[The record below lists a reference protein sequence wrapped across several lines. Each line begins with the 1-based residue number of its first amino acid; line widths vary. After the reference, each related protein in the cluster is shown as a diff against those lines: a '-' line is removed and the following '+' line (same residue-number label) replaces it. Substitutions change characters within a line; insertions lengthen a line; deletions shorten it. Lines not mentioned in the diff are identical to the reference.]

1 MKTIDL
7 RSDTLTKPSEPM
19 RKAMYDAEVGDD
31 VFGEDPTA
39 IRLQERAAEMTGK
52 PAALFVSSGSMGNL
66 IALYINCGRGG
77 EVLAHNGSHVI
88 EAELASPAAIAG
100 VLPIGVPGD
109 RGILKPEA
117 LVKRLRPGDYY
128 AARVRMVSLEN
139 SHNREG
145 GACYRRDELQDVAS
159 FANRYG
165 LKVHMDGARVFNA
178 STATAIPVSK
188 IAETVDTISF
198 CLSKGLGAPA
208 GSMLCGSK
216 EFIEEAR
223 HVRKLL
229 GGGMRQVGV
238 LAAAGLYALEN
249 NVARLSQDHENAKA
263 LAAALAETSW
273 AEIDPTAVE
282 TNILHFD
289 TPHHPSQHVK
299 AALES
304 RGILCFAPGDH
315 SLRFV
320 THLDVSDDDCREAC
334 EVFRTLALE

>member
-1 MKTIDL
+1 MITIDL

-19 RKAMYDAEVGDD
+19 RRAMYDAEVGDD

-52 PAALFVSSGSMGNL
+52 PAALFVSSGSMGNI

-77 EVLAHNGSHVI
+77 EVLAHEGSHIV

-100 VLPIGVPGD
+100 VLPIGVPGR
-109 RGILKPEA
+109 RGILEPEA
-117 LVKRLRPGDYY
+117 LIKRLRPGDYY
-128 AARVRMVSLEN
+128 MARVRMISLEN
-139 SHNREG
+139 SHNKEGGSCYSREG
-145 GACYRRDELQDVAS
+145 LREVAS
-159 FANRYG
+159 FAEKHE
-165 LKVHMDGARVFNA
+165 LIVHMDGARVFNA
-178 STATAIPVSK
+178 STATGITVFE
-188 IAETVDTISF
+188 IAENVDTISF

-249 NVARLSQDHENAKA
+249 NVARLGQDHENAKA

-273 AEIDPTAVE
+273 AEIDPAAVE

-289 TPHHPSQHVK
+289 TPHHRAEHVI

-304 RGILCFAPGDH
+304 RGIRCFAPGDH

-320 THLDVSDDDCREAC
+320 THLDVSEDDCRQAC
-334 EVFRTLALE
+334 EIIRTLAV

>member
-1 MKTIDL
+1 
-7 RSDTLTKPSEPM
+7 M

-39 IRLQERAAEMTGK
+39 IRLEERAAEITGK
-52 PAALFVSSGSMGNL
+52 VAALFVSSGSMGNL
-66 IALYINCGRGG
+66 IALFVNCGRGG
-77 EVLAHNGSHVI
+77 EVLAHEGSHII

-100 VLPIGVPGD
+100 VLPIGVPGE

-117 LVKRLRPGDYY
+117 LIRRLRPGDYY
-128 AARVRMVSLEN
+128 MARVRLISLEN

-145 GACYRRDELQDVAS
+145 GACYSQEDLRGVAS
-159 FANRYG
+159 FAKVHG
-165 LKVHMDGARVFNA
+165 LQVHMDGARVFNA
-178 STATAIPVSK
+178 SVATGIPVSE

-208 GSMLCGSK
+208 GSMLCGSR

-249 NVARLSQDHENAKA
+249 NVARLGQDHEKAKA
-263 LAAALAETSW
+263 LAVALADTSW
-273 AEIDPTAVE
+273 AEIDPSTVE

-289 TPHHPSQHVK
+289 TPNHP
-299 AALES
+299 ARDIMAELAS
-304 RGILCFAPGDH
+304 RGVLCFAPGDH

-320 THLDVSDDDCREAC
+320 THLDVSEDDCREAC
-334 EVFRTLALE
+334 EVIRALAV